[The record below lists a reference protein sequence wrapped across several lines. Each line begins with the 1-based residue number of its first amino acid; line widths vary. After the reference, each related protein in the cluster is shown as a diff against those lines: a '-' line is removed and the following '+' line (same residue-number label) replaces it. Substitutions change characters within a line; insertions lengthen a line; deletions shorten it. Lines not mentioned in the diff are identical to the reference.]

1 MKHIEKITSC
11 CINNYKKNKKKITI
25 LPETKSSLAPENR
38 LKAPKR
44 KWIFEQPS
52 IFRCKLAVSFRK
64 GNIHHLE
71 TCLRHVFQH
80 SSIRT
85 LGFLLQLPC
94 QAWRISAAL
103 RTSGSRVRLCPP
115 QHTTPFRDLLLY
127 EGSNPPTYVWLK
139 ILPCLSHFLDV
150 VVKKFSAM
158 YLSMSFLPTKSQ
170 QPKTHWWTRKLQGPT
185 QQMKKKWK
193 NQSEQTTRN
202 NPDNDQSAVS
212 CFGTIFLS

>member
-1 MKHIEKITSC
+1 M
-11 CINNYKKNKKKITI
+11 
-25 LPETKSSLAPENR
+25 
-38 LKAPKR
+38 
-44 KWIFEQPS
+44 F
-52 IFRCKLAVSFRK
+52 
-64 GNIHHLE
+64 
-71 TCLRHVFQH
+71 FQH

-115 QHTTPFRDLLLY
+115 QHTTPFRDLLQY

-150 VVKKFSAM
+150 VVKKIQPCIFQGA
-158 YLSMSFLPTKSQ
+158 SFQQNQ

-193 NQSEQTTRN
+193 NQREQTTRN
-202 NPDNDQSAVS
+202 NPDKDQSAVS
-212 CFGTIFLS
+212 CFSTIFLS